1 MSRQFEEGGLAVED
15 RVKPR
20 IKPPRKYQVILLN
33 DDFTPMD
40 FVVEVLT
47 HFFQMDEFKANQV
60 MMAVHQEGK
69 GVCGVYSKEIAEM
82 KVHQVN
88 QYARDFEHPLQCQM
102 EVV

>member
-1 MSRQFEEGGLAVED
+1 
-15 RVKPR
+15 
-20 IKPPRKYQVILLN
+20 
-33 DDFTPMD
+33 
-40 FVVEVLT
+40 
-47 HFFQMDEFKANQV
+47 MDEFKANQV